1 MELGCKFRQIHVQQ
15 FKTPVDKK
23 GTVCC
28 HFSSLEAEPATQN
41 SRIVAYISLS
51 SRLGDDSK
59 PAYLGLFCIRRPLG
73 VSHKSSCPISPV
85 FLETSRLQGY
95 DLLFS
100 NQQLSECTANQRFVS
115 NVTSELGCIWHIF
128 GKFGSFQ
135 ALQHWQQPA
144 AAIKLQLTVMLTV
157 T

>member
-1 MELGCKFRQIHVQQ
+1 MASFKRFSDNLSLTDHTVGCKFKQIYVQQ
-15 FKTPVDKK
+15 FKTPVDKT

-73 VSHKSSCPISPV
+73 VSHKAAV
-85 FLETSRLQGY
+85 QFLP
-95 DLLFS
+95 F
-100 NQQLSECTANQRFVS
+100 
-115 NVTSELGCIWHIF
+115 F
-128 GKFGSFQ
+128 GNIYAPG
-135 ALQHWQQPA
+135 
-144 AAIKLQLTVMLTV
+144 I
-157 T
+157 